1 MAKQSSFNND
11 EISPIPTALKSSQVS
26 EENAYEQK
34 YSPPLPTMAGNSN
47 SFDEKVLSPSNG
59 AFEQSQLEPCE
70 ICGRT
75 FNSKALERHIKVCE
89 KVSTKKPAKVFDIT
103 KKRLGSLE
111 NVPSSSR
118 VATPKKT
125 KIVKPEDEFQVRGL
139 GGSIQGLPSVSEA
152 ENVFK

>member
-1 MAKQSSFNND
+1 MPTLAKQSSFNND
-11 EISPIPTALKSSQVS
+11 DNSPLPTALKSSQVS
-26 EENAYEQK
+26 EENNAYEQK

-59 AFEQSQLEPCE
+59 AFEQSLLEPCE

-89 KVSTKKPAKVFDIT
+89 KVATKKPTKVFDIT

-118 VATPKKT
+118 VAAPKKT
-125 KIVKPEDEFQVRGL
+125 KIVKPEDEFQVRDL
-139 GGSIQGLPSVSEA
+139 V
-152 ENVFK
+152 

>member
-11 EISPIPTALKSSQVS
+11 DNSPLPTALKSSQVS
-26 EENAYEQK
+26 EENNAYEQK

-59 AFEQSQLEPCE
+59 AFEQSLLEPCE

-89 KVSTKKPAKVFDIT
+89 KVATKKPT
-103 KKRLGSLE
+103 KAELSEHERKEKRKPHDWAANMLL
-111 NVPSSSR
+111 
-118 VATPKKT
+118 VATAVQQIQNT
-125 KIVKPEDEFQVRGL
+125 
-139 GGSIQGLPSVSEA
+139 GSINGL
-152 ENVFK
+152 